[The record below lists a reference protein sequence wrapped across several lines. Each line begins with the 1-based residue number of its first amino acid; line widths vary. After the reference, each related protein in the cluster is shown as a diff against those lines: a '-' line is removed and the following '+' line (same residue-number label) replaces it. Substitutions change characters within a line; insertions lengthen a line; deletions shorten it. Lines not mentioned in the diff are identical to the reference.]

1 MSEIKEA
8 FANGLRQ
15 ARKMR
20 RWTQHQL
27 AEAAALSVDT
37 VSRLERGD
45 ASPSFESI
53 EALAKALGIS
63 ALQFFSPKPL
73 ESGRSSKRAKALVE
87 VHRMLAKANDSDL
100 EKFVRLLKVVTAD

>member
-37 VSRLERGD
+37 VSRLEHGD

-63 ALQFFSPKPL
+63 ALQFFSLKPL
-73 ESGRSSKRAKALVE
+73 ESGRSSKRAKALGSSGNRVGKSNGE
-87 VHRMLAKANDSDL
+87 CGLKADRD
-100 EKFVRLLKVVTAD
+100 